1 MLRRVIISIFFGSFL
16 LPGIC
21 WAEEGSLREFQLPKR
36 GVLQLAVPRSWKDQV
51 RQPPHELPPTISL
64 SPSHGNGFQVL
75 ITPLWAIH
83 AGVVMPER
91 EEIRRIIAKAAE
103 GAKSQAVE
111 KNIPVQEI
119 QSESVGGY
127 CFSATDRSPKPG
139 EFKYMT
145 QGMLRVGE
153 LAATFTI
160 LYNDGAETV
169 VPDAL
174 RMLKGAR
181 HVYAKSP

>member
-1 MLRRVIISIFFGSFL
+1 MLLRVIITIVFGSFL
-16 LPGIC
+16 LPGMA

-51 RQPPHELPPTISL
+51 RQPPHDLPPTISL
-64 SPSHGNGFQVL
+64 SPSRGNGFRVL
-75 ITPLWAIH
+75 MTPMWAIR
-83 AGVVMPER
+83 AGVVMPET
-91 EEIRRIIAKAAE
+91 EEIRRMVAKAAE
-103 GAKSQAVE
+103 AAKSQAVE
-111 KNIPVQEI
+111 KNIPIQEI

-127 CFSATDRSPKPG
+127 YFSATDRAPKPD

-153 LAATFTI
+153 LAVTFTI
-160 LYNDGAETV
+160 LNNDGAEGA